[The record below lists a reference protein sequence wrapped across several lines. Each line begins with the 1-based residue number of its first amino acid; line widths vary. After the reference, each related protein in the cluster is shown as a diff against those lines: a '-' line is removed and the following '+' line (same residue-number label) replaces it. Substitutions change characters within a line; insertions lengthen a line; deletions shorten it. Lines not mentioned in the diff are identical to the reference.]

1 MHTKAVHC
9 DPYSPSDLSVFHRL
23 LARLPYLKIYRK
35 TSIPIAGGECEYL
48 THGFKALLDAESV
61 DFVQPDVAASGKVK
75 NIFFCNLLKV

>member
-1 MHTKAVHC
+1 MVQMTF
-9 DPYSPSDLSVFHRL
+9 PFFTG

-61 DFVQPDVAASGKVK
+61 DFVQPDVAASRKVK